1 MRRIFKLVF
10 LFVGVVIGA
19 GFATGS
25 EIVLYFKNSGYISVV
40 ISGIIMGLLS
50 IAFCYFGKLQ
60 SKYKIMKN
68 LTKIVVFLSS
78 IITYCIMISGT
89 SELMYNQF
97 GGKDFGIIT
106 GFVVAIIMLYDIR
119 IIKILNLIIVPLI
132 VLIMLVI
139 LIIGGGELYSG
150 FDFSSSLKYAGMN
163 MLLGG
168 YFMSEEGCDLS
179 HRRIGRFRYDTFN
192 EYLLCNKHAIAC
204 GGYACIRG
212 CKELRFGCT
221 CRHCRISCNFYY
233 SYRLGKSVC
242 RYDFKIFA
250 A

>member
-89 SELMYNQF
+89 SELIYNQF
-97 GGKDFGIIT
+97 GIKYFGIIT
-106 GFVVAIIMLYDIR
+106 GFVVALRYTNHKDFKFDYR
-119 IIKILNLIIVPLI
+119 SFDCAYNVGNFDNRR
-132 VLIMLVI
+132 
-139 LIIGGGELYSG
+139 GGVVQ
-150 FDFSSSLKYAGMN
+150 
-163 MLLGG
+163 
-168 YFMSEEGCDLS
+168 
-179 HRRIGRFRYDTFN
+179 RFRFFILT
-192 EYLLCNKHAIAC
+192 EI
-204 GGYACIRG
+204 
-212 CKELRFGCT
+212 
-221 CRHCRISCNFYY
+221 
-233 SYRLGKSVC
+233 C
-242 RYDFKIFA
+242 RYEYAFGWILYERRGM
-250 A
+250 

>member
-89 SELMYNQF
+89 SELIYNQF
-97 GGKDFGIIT
+97 GIKYFGIIT

-163 MLLGG
+163 MRLVL
-168 YFMSEEGCDLS
+168 YE
-179 HRRIGRFRYDTFN
+179 RRGM
-192 EYLLCNKHAIAC
+192 
-204 GGYACIRG
+204 
-212 CKELRFGCT
+212 
-221 CRHCRISCNFYY
+221 
-233 SYRLGKSVC
+233 
-242 RYDFKIFA
+242 
-250 A
+250 